1 MLRFYSSGLSA
12 SAVQFSKSL
21 QFFTGHESHQD
32 ACHAGISSC
41 IAAFIS
47 PKTCTPSVLEG
58 ITTSPKCKLHSFS
71 F

>member
-1 MLRFYSSGLSA
+1 MLRFCSSGLSA

-41 IAAFIS
+41 IGCIHKPQNVYTFRS
-47 PKTCTPSVLEG
+47 REDNN
-58 ITTSPKCKLHSFS
+58 FS
-71 F
+71 KV